1 VTFDD
6 IWKHIPKSIVANEMG
21 IGHGRFNRLIAKPA
35 NFTYN
40 EIAAIATLF
49 EMEFKALSKMVEET
63 IN

>member
-6 IWKHIPKSIVANEMG
+6 IC